1 MATES
6 PRYELSRAGRNIPS
20 SLMSELAEVI
30 MRPGMIS
37 FATGL
42 PPSGM
47 LPTEALRRCA
57 QRVIKRDGPLAL
69 QYGPP
74 YPPLTEWIA
83 EYMRGRGVD
92 CEAENVFITNGAQQA
107 LDLLSQLFL
116 DPEDVAVLERVTY
129 MGFWQ
134 IALKRAVPRTV
145 GTDLRHGIDMKS
157 LERAF
162 AEEPSP
168 RMAFLIADFHNPLGV
183 SLSEAQRKRVASLAA
198 EHQVLIIEDDTYS
211 LLRVEGEAPPPIKA
225 FDQDGWVL
233 YCASLSKIVAPAMRM
248 GWAIVPTE
256 LLPKMYSMRESL
268 DLQSSA
274 LTQRIVAE
282 FLTEA
287 DFHTYLGQY
296 RNLLRER
303 RDTMLAG
310 LKSYFSDLGSW
321 TRPDGGFFVWLELP
335 PELNSMTLLQEA
347 VERQVAFVPGTAFT
361 AGDDARNALR
371 LSYSNVTSA
380 QIEEGLPR
388 LAGAVRAAL
397 KKAG

>member
-1 MATES
+1 
-6 PRYELSRAGRNIPS
+6 
-20 SLMSELAEVI
+20 MSDLAEVI
-30 MRPGMIS
+30 LRPGMIS

-47 LPTEALRRCA
+47 LPTEALKECT
-57 QRVIKRDGPLAL
+57 QRVVERDGSQAL

-74 YPPLTEWIA
+74 YAPLRQWIA
-83 EYMRGRGVD
+83 EYMRGRGVE
-92 CEAENVFITNGAQQA
+92 CEPDNVFITNGAQQA
-107 LDLLSQLFL
+107 LDLVSQLFL
-116 DPEDVAVLERVTY
+116 DPDDVAVLERVTY

-134 IALKRAVPRTV
+134 VALKRARPRPV
-145 GTDLRHGIDMKS
+145 GTDLRGGIDMDS

-183 SLSEAQRKRVASLAA
+183 SLSKTQREKVAALAA
-198 EHQVLIIEDDTYS
+198 EHQVLVIEDDTYS
-211 LLRVEGEAPPPIKA
+211 LLRVEGETPPPIKA
-225 FDQDGWVL
+225 FDRDGWVF
-233 YCASLSKIVAPAMRM
+233 YCGSFSKVVAPAMRM
-248 GWAIVPTE
+248 GWTIVPTE
-256 LLPKMYSMRESL
+256 LLPTMYGMRESL

-282 FLTEA
+282 FLTQT
-287 DFHTYLGQY
+287 DFPAHLERY

-303 RDTMLAG
+303 RDAMLSG
-310 LKSYFSDLGSW
+310 LRSYFSDLGSW
-321 TRPDGGFFVWLELP
+321 TRPEGGFFIWLELP
-335 PELNSMTLLQEA
+335 GGLDSMTLLHEA

-361 AGDDARNALR
+361 AGDEAQSALR
-371 LSYSNVTSA
+371 LSYSNVTPS

-397 KKAG
+397 KKAS

>member
-1 MATES
+1 M
-6 PRYELSRAGRNIPS
+6 PS
-20 SLMSELAEVI
+20 SLMSDLAEVI
-30 MRPGMIS
+30 LRPGMIS

-47 LPTEALRRCA
+47 LPTEALKECT
-57 QRVIKRDGPLAL
+57 QRVVERDGSQAL

-74 YPPLTEWIA
+74 YAPLRQWIA
-83 EYMRGRGVD
+83 EYMRGRGVE
-92 CEAENVFITNGAQQA
+92 CEPDNVFITNGAQQA
-107 LDLLSQLFL
+107 LDLVSQLFL
-116 DPEDVAVLERVTY
+116 DPDDVAVLERVTY

-134 IALKRAVPRTV
+134 VALKRARPRPV
-145 GTDLRHGIDMKS
+145 GTDLRGGIDMDS

-183 SLSEAQRKRVASLAA
+183 SLSKTQREKVAALAA
-198 EHQVLIIEDDTYS
+198 EHQVLVIEDDTYS
-211 LLRVEGEAPPPIKA
+211 LLRVEGETPPPIKA
-225 FDQDGWVL
+225 FDRDGWVF
-233 YCASLSKIVAPAMRM
+233 YCGSFSKVVAPAMRM
-248 GWAIVPTE
+248 GWTIVPTE
-256 LLPKMYSMRESL
+256 LLPTMYGMRESL

-282 FLTEA
+282 FLTQT
-287 DFHTYLGQY
+287 DFPAHLERY

-303 RDTMLAG
+303 RDAMLSG
-310 LKSYFSDLGSW
+310 LRSYFSDLGSW
-321 TRPDGGFFVWLELP
+321 TRPEGGFFIWLELP
-335 PELNSMTLLQEA
+335 GGLDSMTLLHEA

-361 AGDDARNALR
+361 AGDEAQSALR
-371 LSYSNVTSA
+371 LSYSNVTPS

-397 KKAG
+397 KKAS